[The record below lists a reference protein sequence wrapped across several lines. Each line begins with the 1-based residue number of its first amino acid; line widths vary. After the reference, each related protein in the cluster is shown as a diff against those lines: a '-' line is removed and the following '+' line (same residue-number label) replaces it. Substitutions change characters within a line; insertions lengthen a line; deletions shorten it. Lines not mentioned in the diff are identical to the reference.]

1 MKGTLSTLNELVAK
15 LKTAAAEE
23 YKNEGRPS
31 ARGSLLRDVIFD
43 LDRARATL
51 GRLVMDEENGS

>member
-23 YKNEGRPS
+23 YKNEGPS